1 MPRRTETQRNGFT
14 LVELL
19 VVIAIIGILVALL
32 LPAVQA
38 AREAARRMQCS
49 NNLKQNAL
57 ALHNYH
63 DTFKCFA
70 PGYLV
75 KPNRTAI
82 SPSTDMW
89 SWGALT
95 QRFAEGNA
103 ATDLMQTG
111 ATTLS
116 QAIPQ
121 YTGTTPLSGTNVL
134 DVGVAGFR
142 CPSDGGSDDV
152 NGMRMLS
159 SVATATSNYVGA
171 NSSCDLSE
179 TGGGVLGQTGI
190 SSAQGLFRQDETT
203 SFRAMTDGSSNVIAL
218 GERRWRLKT
227 TGVGGGTQFTAG
239 AANTYGRRP
248 LGALPPTDI
257 EPFGDVLGGGMVTIN
272 ETDVAFTLPAAAPPL
287 RRGFSSQHP
296 GGAQF
301 AIADG
306 SVRFIS
312 ETISHLPD
320 TAGCAAPNSTFEY
333 LLGIQDGAPVGEY

>member
-1 MPRRTETQRNGFT
+1 MKMRRGIRKSGFT

-70 PGYLV
+70 PGYLI
-75 KPNRTAI
+75 KPNRAAI
-82 SPSTDMW
+82 SATVDMW

-103 ATDLMQTG
+103 ATDLMNTG
-111 ATTLS
+111 STTLT
-116 QAIPQ
+116 QAVPV
-121 YTGTTPLSGTNVL
+121 YAGLTPTSGQNVL
-134 DVGVAGFR
+134 DVMVAAFR
-142 CPSDGGSDDV
+142 CPSDVGEETNSTRLI
-152 NGMRMLS
+152 NA
-159 SVATATSNYVGA
+159 VATATSNYVGA

-179 TGGGVLGQTGI
+179 TGGGTPGQIGLSVARGI
-190 SSAQGLFRQDETT
+190 FRQDEAVR
-203 SFRAMTDGSSNVIAL
+203 FRDMTDGSSNVIAL

-227 TGVGGGTQFTAG
+227 TGTGGGTQFIAG
-239 AANTYGRRP
+239 AGNTFGRRP
-248 LGALPPTDI
+248 LVSLTAPDLDS
-257 EPFGDVLGGGMVTIN
+257 FGDVLGGGIVTIN
-272 ETDVAFTLPAAAPPL
+272 QLDAAFTTPATAPPL

-301 AIADG
+301 ALGDG

-312 ETISHLPD
+312 ETIEHLPD
-320 TAGCAAPNSTFEY
+320 TAGCATPNSTFEY
-333 LLGIQDGAPVGEY
+333 LLAIQDGIPVGEY